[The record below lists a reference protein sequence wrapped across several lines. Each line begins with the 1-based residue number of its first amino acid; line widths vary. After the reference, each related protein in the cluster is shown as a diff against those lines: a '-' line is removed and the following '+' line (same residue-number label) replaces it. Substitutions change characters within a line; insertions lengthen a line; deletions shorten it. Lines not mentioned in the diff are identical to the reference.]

1 MCMLCV
7 VVYVCVCVYKSH
19 MCART
24 ILTGTEAHQLIHIHR
39 GVYSEVQEC
48 FLTGTELTNFH
59 IYIHWG
65 VYSEVRECFL
75 TGTELTNFHIH
86 IQQGVYSKVR
96 E

>member
-1 MCMLCV
+1 MLCV

-59 IYIHWG
+59 IHIKR
-65 VYSEVRECFL
+65 VYLKVRECFL
-75 TGTELTNFHIH
+75 TGTELTNFHIYIH
-86 IQQGVYSKVR
+86 WGVC